1 MQARKESARF
11 RSVRSVLASVLVLN
25 LVLASAKIVLGYA
38 TGALSILSDG
48 FHSLTDAAANV
59 VGLVGL
65 AAARRPP
72 DADHPYGHRKY
83 ETLAASAITVF
94 LVIAAIEVLRRAFDH
109 LTGAIRLPTF
119 STSSFALMIGTLAIN
134 LIVILYESREAKRH
148 ASELLL
154 ADAVDRRGDL
164 WASLTVVTALV
175 GVHAGLP
182 LLDPLG
188 ALVVVALMSHAGY
201 RVAAKT
207 MHILSD
213 RVVISE
219 AAIEQVVMSVPGVIG
234 CHQIRTRGAADHVF
248 LDLHL
253 WLSPDMPLLDA
264 HRLSHVVKDRLM
276 THYHQL
282 ADVLIHIEPAGTE
295 IQA

>member
-1 MQARKESARF
+1 MQTHTVSARF
-11 RSVRSVLASVLVLN
+11 RSVRSVLTRVLILN
-25 LVLASAKIVLGYA
+25 LLLALAKIVLGYA

-48 FHSLTDAAANV
+48 FHSLTDAAANI
-59 VGLVGL
+59 VGL
-65 AAARRPP
+65 AGLAVARRPP

-83 ETLAASAITVF
+83 ETIAASAITLF
-94 LVIAAIEVLRRAFDH
+94 LVIAALEVLRRAFNH
-109 LTGAIRLPTF
+109 LTGATPPPTF
-119 STSSFALMIGTLAIN
+119 STSGFALLISTLAIN
-134 LIVILYESREAKRH
+134 LVVIGYESREAKRH
-148 ASELLL
+148 GSELLL
-154 ADAVDRRGDL
+154 ADTVDKRGDL
-164 WASLTVVTALV
+164 WASLTVVAALV

-213 RVVISE
+213 RIAISE
-219 AAIEQVVMSVPGVIG
+219 AAIKQVVMSVPGVIG

-276 THYHQL
+276 TNYQQL
-282 ADVLIHIEPAGTE
+282 ADVLIHIEPATTTV
-295 IQA
+295 QR